1 MAARLSVVIP
11 ALDEADNLARLLP
24 ELLGAAH
31 LVERVIVSDGG
42 SRDGSA
48 ALARRL
54 GAFVIEGASGRG
66 AQLGRGVAAAGP
78 GWLWLLHAD
87 TILQPDWAA
96 ALAACLGTADPGRA
110 YYARLRFA
118 SPRRRARCAEA
129 MVRARCALFA
139 LPYGDQSLLVRG
151 ALLEAV
157 GGVPALALM
166 EDVALARRLGRR
178 RLAAMKLVVTT
189 DAAAYERDGWLRR
202 SAGNLWRLA
211 RFLAGGDAGRMAGG
225 YRR

>member
-1 MAARLSVVIP
+1 MAARLTVVIP

-24 ELLGAAH
+24 QLLGAPH

-48 ALARRL
+48 ALARLL
-54 GAFVIEGASGRG
+54 GARVIEGAVGRG
-66 AQLGRGVAAAGP
+66 AQLGCGVAAAGP

-87 TILQPDWAA
+87 TTLQPDWAA
-96 ALAACLGTADPGRA
+96 ALSSCLATADPAKAHYGM
-110 YYARLRFA
+110 LRFA
-118 SPRRRARCAEA
+118 SPRWQARCAEA
-129 MVRARCALFA
+129 FVRLRCALFA
-139 LPYGDQSLLVRG
+139 LPYGDQSLLVQG
-151 ALLEAV
+151 ALLAAA
-157 GGVPALALM
+157 GGVPELRLM

-178 RLAAMKLVVTT
+178 RLAAMKLIVTT

-211 RFLAGGDAGRMAGG
+211 RFLAGGDAGRLAGG